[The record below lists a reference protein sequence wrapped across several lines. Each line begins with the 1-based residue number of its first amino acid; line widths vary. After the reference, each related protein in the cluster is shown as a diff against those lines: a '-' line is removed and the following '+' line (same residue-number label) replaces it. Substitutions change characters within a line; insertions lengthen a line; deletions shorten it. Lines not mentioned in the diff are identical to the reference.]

1 MKFLQFFLLVFFSL
15 TCFCQEMPPIQKYTA
30 EDYGGDN
37 QNWMLSQA
45 SNNFIYVANNRGLL
59 EFNGSDWRLF
69 NSPNNTVMRAVSV
82 IDDIIYTGCYSEFG
96 YWKPNESGELFYTS
110 LLQNLEMPMAEDE
123 QVWNIIGYD
132 EWVLFQT
139 NDHIYF
145 YNTTTEKFKTI
156 KVNNLIYKLFKV
168 NEQIYFHVAN
178 EGLYRIDGG
187 IPNLI
192 IKGDV
197 AEKGRII
204 NVFEVGNA
212 LVVITRNLGFYRYQD
227 GELKKWTIEADDLLK
242 TTSVFTGIHLKDGSY
257 MLGTIS
263 NGLIHVTKEGR
274 IDYQMTQKRGL
285 SNNTVLSLFEDNAQN
300 VWTGLDNGID
310 CVNVQSAIKTLFDY
324 EGIIGTVYTS
334 QVFKGYLY
342 IGTNQG
348 LFYRSL
354 EHHNESFRFIKG
366 TEGQVWSLYNYQ
378 DNTLFCGHHLGTFII
393 DQDKAEQ
400 ISNILGTWDIKEIPN
415 QEKILL
421 QGNYNGLNILQELN
435 GTWNVRNK
443 IDGFKNS
450 SRYFV
455 LNKNNEVWV
464 NHEYK
469 GVFKLKLDHQ
479 FTKVTDLSMEEN
491 LAVGKNSGLTKYG
504 GDIIYASENGA
515 FRFNSTK
522 DKFIK
527 DSILSSIF
535 LKDNYLSGK
544 LIVDTNNKLWAFTKD
559 NLVYITKDAVT
570 NNPKINTI
578 SISSYL
584 RKGPLGYENIS
595 LLHTDT
601 YLLGTANGYITID
614 LSKINYGNDHFIY
627 LNAITLEGL
636 NDQTQ
641 VVDVKNT
648 GEFDYDTGIISFDY
662 SVPEYDKFLDVKFQ
676 HRLKGLSDKW
686 SKWSNES
693 RTRFENLSF
702 GDYHFEVRAKIGN
715 QISENTSDY
724 QFTIRRPWYFSNIVL
739 TFYIV
744 VLTFI
749 GFVTHKAYKRYY
761 RKQLKHEQLENEQ
774 TIMQIKN
781 EKLNQAIESKNRELA
796 ISTMSII
803 KKNEVLNSIK
813 KELKKN
819 SKSMEIESALVLI
832 DRNLNNSKDWQFFE
846 KAFNNA
852 DKDFLEKIKIAHPD
866 LTPNDLR
873 FCAYLRLNL
882 SSKEIAPLLNIS
894 TKSVE
899 TKRYR
904 LRKRLNLEHDDG
916 LVEYILKF

>member
-1 MKFLQFFLLVFFSL
+1 
-15 TCFCQEMPPIQKYTA
+15 MPPIQKYTA

>member
-1 MKFLQFFLLVFFSL
+1 MKILQFFLLVFFNL
-15 TCFCQEMPPIQKYTA
+15 ACFCQEIPPIQKYTA

-37 QNWMLSQA
+37 QNWMVSQA

-69 NSPNNTVMRAVSV
+69 NSPNNTIMRAVSV
-82 IDDIIYTGCYSEFG
+82 IDDMIYTGCYSEFG
-96 YWKPNESGELFYTS
+96 YWKPNESGVLFYTS
-110 LLQNLEMPMAEDE
+110 LVQNLEMPMAEDE

-145 YNTTTEKFKTI
+145 YNTATQKFKTI

-168 NEQIYFHVAN
+168 NDQIYFHVAN

-192 IKGDV
+192 IKGDI
-197 AEKGRII
+197 AEKERII
-204 NVFEVGNA
+204 NVFEVDNA
-212 LVVITRNLGFYRYQD
+212 LVIITRNLGFYNYQD
-227 GELKKWTIEADDLLK
+227 GELKKWSIEADDLLK
-242 TTSVFTGIHLKDGSY
+242 TTSVFTGIQLKDGSF

-263 NGLIHVTKEGR
+263 NGLIHITKEGR
-274 IDYQMTQKRGL
+274 IDYQVTQKRGL
-285 SNNTVLSLFEDNAQN
+285 SNNTVLSLFEDKAQN

-348 LFYRSL
+348 LFYRNL

-366 TEGQVWSLYNYQ
+366 TEGQVWSLYNHN

-400 ISNILGTWDIKEIPN
+400 VSSILGTWDIKEIPHREN
-415 QEKILL
+415 ILL
-421 QGNYNGLNILQELN
+421 QGNYNGLNILQEIN

-455 LNKNNEVWV
+455 LNENQEVWV

-479 FTKVTDLSMEEN
+479 FTKVIDFSMEEN
-491 LAVGKNSGLTKYG
+491 LAIGKNSGLTMYG
-504 GDIIYASENGA
+504 DDIIYASENGA
-515 FRFNSTK
+515 FRYNSVK
-522 DKFIK
+522 NKFIK
-527 DSILSSIF
+527 DSILSAIF
-535 LKDNYLSGK
+535 SKDNYISGK
-544 LIVDTNNKLWAFTKD
+544 LIVDKKNKLWAFTKD
-559 NLVYITKDAVT
+559 NLVYITNDVVT

-595 LLHTDT
+595 LLNTDK

-614 LSKINYGNDHFIY
+614 LSKINHRNEHFIY

-641 VVDVKNT
+641 VIDTKNT
-648 GEFDYDTGIISFDY
+648 GEFDYDKGIISFNY
-662 SVPEYDKFLDVKFQ
+662 SVPEYEKFLDVKYQ
-676 HRLKGLSDKW
+676 YRLKGLSDKW

-702 GDYHFEVRAKIGN
+702 GDYNFEVRAKIGN
-715 QISENTSDY
+715 QISKNTLNYNFMIS
-724 QFTIRRPWYFSNIVL
+724 RPWYFSNLVL
-739 TFYIV
+739 TFYFV

-749 GFVTHKAYKRYY
+749 GFMTHKAYKRYY

-819 SKSMEIESALVLI
+819 SKSMEVESAIVLI

-852 DKDFLEKIKIAHPD
+852 DKDFLEKIKIAHPE

>member
-1 MKFLQFFLLVFFSL
+1 MKFLQFFLLVFFNL
-15 TCFCQEMPPIQKYTA
+15 ACFCQEMPPIQKYTA

-96 YWKPNESGELFYTS
+96 YWKPNESGVLFYTS
-110 LLQNLEMPMAEDE
+110 LVQNLEMPMAEDE

-145 YNTTTEKFKTI
+145 YNTATEKFKTI

-168 NEQIYFHVAN
+168 NDQIYFHVAN

-192 IKGDV
+192 IKGDI

-204 NVFEVGNA
+204 NVFEVGNT
-212 LVVITRNLGFYRYQD
+212 LVVITRNLGFYSYQD
-227 GELKKWTIEADDLLK
+227 GELRKWLIEADDLLK
-242 TTSVFTGIHLKDGSY
+242 TTSVFTGIQLKDGSY

-348 LFYRSL
+348 LFYRNL
-354 EHHNESFRFIKG
+354 EHHNENFRFIKG
-366 TEGQVWSLYNYQ
+366 TEGQVWSLYNHK

-393 DQDKAEQ
+393 DQDKVEQ

-415 QEKILL
+415 REKILL
-421 QGNYNGLNILQELN
+421 QGNYNGLNILQEIN

-479 FTKVTDLSMEEN
+479 FTKVTDLRMEEN

-515 FRFNSTK
+515 FRYNSTK

-535 LKDNYLSGK
+535 SKDNYLSGK
-544 LIVDTNNKLWAFTKD
+544 LIVDTNHKLWAFTKD

-570 NNPKINTI
+570 NNPKLNTI

-595 LLHTDT
+595 LLNTDK

-614 LSKINYGNDHFIY
+614 LSKINYRNDHFIH
-627 LNAITLEGL
+627 LNGITLEGL

-641 VVDVKNT
+641 VVDVISI
-648 GEFDYDTGIISFDY
+648 GEFDYDTGIISFAY
-662 SVPEYDKFLDVKFQ
+662 SVPEYDKFLDVKYQ

-724 QFTIRRPWYFSNIVL
+724 NFTIRRPWYLSNLVL
-739 TFYIV
+739 TFYV
-744 VLTFI
+744 VILTFI
-749 GFVTHKAYKRYY
+749 GFMTHKAYKRYY

-819 SKSMEIESALVLI
+819 SKSIEVESAIVLI

-846 KAFNNA
+846 KAFNNV
-852 DKDFLEKIKIAHPD
+852 DKDFLEKIKIAHPE